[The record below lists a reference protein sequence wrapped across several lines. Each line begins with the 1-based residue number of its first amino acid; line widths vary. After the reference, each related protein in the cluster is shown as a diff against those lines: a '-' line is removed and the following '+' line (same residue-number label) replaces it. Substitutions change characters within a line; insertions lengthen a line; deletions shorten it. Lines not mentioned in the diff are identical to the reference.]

1 MWSRIRS
8 EHSGAVPA
16 AFGAN
21 LGKPL
26 ADNTAS
32 LAVQPM
38 TSSTRQSER
47 SLVSAVLSGEAVAA
61 KRFLDH
67 TSATL
72 WSIIAKLEGDGA
84 DGEAAF
90 LHVVASLEADGYAR
104 LKGFDGRARL
114 STYLSLVARDIL
126 GDRLAR
132 RFSEAPHDAWSR
144 FVRFFERDIRSRVA
158 QQLPRNI
165 SNAAREDA
173 YQEICLKL
181 IENDFHRIRAYG
193 GRGSFTGYVLT
204 VVDRILIDLIRRDAP
219 RRRLPAAVARST
231 PLDQAVYAAVVWDGC
246 PLDAARLAAVLR
258 GRLERDPD
266 AGEVT
271 ESLARLAGVARL
283 DRVPSP
289 QPADAISL
297 DGLVEDGGGLS
308 LADSAPTPE
317 DCMLLAEEERSRA
330 AIVAAVKA
338 AAADLPTDERLYL
351 QIVFAASEP
360 LPARDIAKLLG
371 YPVEE
376 VYRLKQ
382 RTQRWLKE
390 VAVRLEK
397 NSNMSV

>member
-8 EHSGAVPA
+8 VDKEA
-16 AFGAN
+16 APGGFDAN
-21 LGKPL
+21 RDKPL
-26 ADNTAS
+26 AKNA
-32 LAVQPM
+32 APPEVQPKA
-38 TSSTRQSER
+38 SSDRQSER
-47 SLVSAVLSGEAVAA
+47 SLVNAVLSGEAVASR
-61 KRFLDH
+61 RFLDH
-67 TSATL
+67 MSATL
-72 WSIIAKLEGDGA
+72 WSIVARLEGDGA

-126 GDRLAR
+126 GDQLAR
-132 RFSEAPHDAWSR
+132 RFSETPHDAWSR

-158 QQLPRNI
+158 QQMPRNTG
-165 SNAAREDA
+165 NAAREDA

-219 RRRLPAAVARST
+219 RRRLPAAIARSA
-231 PLDQAVYAAVVWDGC
+231 PLDQAVYTAVVWDGC
-246 PLDAARLAAVLR
+246 PRDVERIAAVLR
-258 GRLERDPD
+258 GRFERDPD
-266 AGEVT
+266 AGEVL
-271 ESLARLAGVARL
+271 ESLARVAGMARL
-283 DRVPSP
+283 ERAQSP
-289 QPADAISL
+289 QSADISL
-297 DGLVEDGGGLS
+297 DGLVEDGGGLL

-338 AAADLPTDERLYL
+338 AAADLPTNERLYL

-360 LPARDIAKLLG
+360 LPARNIAKLMG

-390 VAVRLEK
+390 VAVRLEN
-397 NSNMSV
+397 NSDMSV